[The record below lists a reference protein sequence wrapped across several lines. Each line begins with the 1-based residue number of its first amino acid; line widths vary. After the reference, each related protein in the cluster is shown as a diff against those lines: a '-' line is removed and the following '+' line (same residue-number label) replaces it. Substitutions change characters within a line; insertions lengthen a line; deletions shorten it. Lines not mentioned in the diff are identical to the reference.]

1 MTKIFA
7 KITHFNGRNHFSVS
21 IFSAM
26 MRYRFRELSVPISK
40 QDDIPLLL
48 ARTLRVDI
56 GEIKN
61 LEVERYSLDARKR
74 NHPKYSYTLAFDCSR
89 KLSPKSGAIP
99 FTELPENTRDPL
111 ENSLSLPKHIHVVG
125 AGPAGLWA
133 AYTLLKRGFS
143 VVLHEQGKPVA
154 ERFRDIRRFFSDRQF
169 RPHSNVLFGEGGA
182 GAFSDGKLNTR
193 TRNFFTM
200 NVLKDMVDCRMPK
213 EILTYAK
220 PHLGTDRLSILLKE
234 IRERIVALGGEF
246 RFNSVLE
253 DIEIKN
259 REIRKSKFSGVWED
273 TPALVLATG
282 HSARDTYTLLHQHG
296 VLLESKAFAMGV
308 RVEHPQKLINERQLG
323 KDVDPR
329 ITGSAEYALTTKTLN
344 NTSAA
349 YSFCMCPGGV
359 LVPCVSEKETLA
371 TNGMSHSHRRGPYAN
386 GAIVV
391 PIPASET
398 LFGGLQKQRALEQA
412 AFENGG
418 KDYSAPAQTIKAF
431 LEERIDSSPLPN
443 STYPCKLVA
452 SNLHDWL
459 DSEISNSLM
468 EGFLNFERKIPGF
481 IQEGLIVAP
490 ETRTSSPLRIPRNP
504 ETMES
509 LNTRGL
515 FVLGEGAGY
524 SGGIVTSAA
533 DGMKFAYRAKLSEKI

>member
-1 MTKIFA
+1 MI
-7 KITHFNGRNHFSVS
+7 
-21 IFSAM
+21 
-26 MRYRFRELSVPISK
+26 RYRFRELSVPITK
-40 QDDIPLLL
+40 KDDIPLILSKN
-48 ARTLRVDI
+48 LRVDP

-61 LEVERYSLDARKR
+61 LKVERYSLDCRKR
-74 NHPKYSYTLAFDCSR
+74 NSPKYSYTLSFDCTR
-89 KLSPKSGAIP
+89 NLSPKSGAIP
-99 FTELPENTRDPL
+99 FTELPENQRDPL
-111 ENSLSLPKHIHVVG
+111 ENTLPLPKRVHVVG

-133 AYTLLKRGFS
+133 AYTLLRKGFS

-193 TRNFFTM
+193 TRNFFSIK
-200 NVLKDMVDCRMPK
+200 VLEDMIDCKMPK
-213 EILTYAK
+213 EILTFAK

-234 IRERIVALGGEF
+234 IRERIGKLGGEF

-253 DIEIKN
+253 DIEIEN
-259 REIRKSKFSGVWED
+259 REIKRAKFNGQWET
-273 TPALVLATG
+273 TPVLVLATG
-282 HSARDTYTLLHQHG
+282 HSARDIYEMLHRQG
-296 VLLESKAFAMGV
+296 VLLEPKAFAMGV
-308 RVEHPQKLINERQLG
+308 RVEHPQCLINERQLG
-323 KDVDPR
+323 KHIDPR
-329 ITGSAEYALTTKTLN
+329 ITGSAEYALTAKTLN

-391 PIPASET
+391 PIPASES
-398 LFGGLQKQRALEQA
+398 LFGGLEKQRALEKA
-412 AFENGG
+412 AFEQGG
-418 KDYSAPAQTIKAF
+418 KDYKAPAQTIEAF
-431 LEERIDSSPLPN
+431 MKGVIDSSPLP
-443 STYPCKLVA
+443 STTYPCKLTP
-452 SNLHDWL
+452 SNLQEWMDK
-459 DSEISNSLM
+459 EIVLSLL
-468 EGFLNFERKIPGF
+468 EGFQNFERKIPGF
-481 IQEGLIVAP
+481 IKEGLIVAP

-504 ETMES
+504 DTMES
-509 LNTRGL
+509 VNTRGL

-533 DGMKFAYRAKLSEKI
+533 DGMRFAYRAKLSEKF